1 MCIRPSVV
9 RCSGLHGPEAAMPA
23 THRARKTTVTA
34 NLKTVMKTKLS
45 DMLLKAAL
53 LFCALCAAT
62 TSAAVERMRINDEI
76 RPLPAGAIQMS
87 GYLEEYIQKS
97 INNWNK
103 GKLPYHEF
111 VNFFRTHAAPQFAL
125 GEMWGK
131 AVRSG
136 CMFYRYTHD
145 AELKS
150 ILDKTVADL
159 LTTQDAN
166 GSISC
171 TPADKQPG
179 SENGDLWERKYVMLG
194 LEEYYAHVDS
204 SPAVLEALKRH
215 ADCIIAQVGHAPK
228 KEITDLGWSAT
239 NIGAEPCHI
248 ESSTLLEPF
257 MRLFNLTGEQRYL
270 DFATYIVES
279 GGTKHYNLIELAC
292 ANTPPYLMS
301 GHYPKAY
308 EMMSLFEGLVEYY
321 RVTGDAKCRQ
331 AFLNLYNNIRTREI
345 TIIGNGGADRPFHPY
360 VAGEAWGNTAFEQT
374 NPAIT
379 RMMETCVGVTWMKFC
394 SQVLRL
400 TGNPTAMDEIEK
412 YVYNGLL
419 GAMKPSGDGFSY
431 VNLLNGN
438 KVVNYG
444 WGWKFNGFYV
454 TCCNLNGPTGL
465 AYIPYVAVMEDG
477 SGPVVNLYNA
487 GSVNTRTPGGQP
499 LHLTLDTEFPLSG
512 KVVISISPEQKEKFT
527 VKLRIPAWSKGT
539 VLAVNGKRMEV
550 TAGTYAAITRKW
562 SKGDTVELT
571 FDMACR
577 LVDAPHGTDPAGD
590 NFRAVVRGPI
600 VLARDENID
609 ARYAEP
615 VKVQTRPDGT
625 VDIRPVSPT
634 LPATKMEYLV
644 PTDRGDIRMV
654 DYASVNGWEGKRICT
669 WLPLP

>member
-1 MCIRPSVV
+1 MPRIV
-9 RCSGLHGPEAAMPA
+9 RCFGLHCPETAMPA
-23 THRARKTTVTA
+23 THKARKTTVTA

-62 TSAAVERMRINDEI
+62 TSAAVERMRINDEM

-400 TGNPTAMDEIEK
+400 TGAPTAMDEIEK

-454 TCCNLNGPTGL
+454 TCCNLNGPMGL

-590 NFRAVVRGPI
+590 DFRAVVRGPI
-600 VLARDENID
+600 VMARDENID
-609 ARYAEP
+609 AHYAEP

-654 DYASVNGWEGKRICT
+654 DYASVNSWEGKRICT

>member
-1 MCIRPSVV
+1 MPRIV
-9 RCSGLHGPEAAMPA
+9 RCFGLHCPETAMPA
-23 THRARKTTVTA
+23 THKARKTTVTA

-179 SENGDLWERKYVMLG
+179 NENGDLWERKYVMLG

-454 TCCNLNGPTGL
+454 TCCNLNGPMGL

>member
-1 MCIRPSVV
+1 MPRIV
-9 RCSGLHGPEAAMPA
+9 RCFGLHYPETAMPA
-23 THRARKTTVTA
+23 AHKARKTTVTA

-53 LFCALCAAT
+53 LFCVLCAAT
-62 TSAAVERMRINDEI
+62 TSAAVERMRITDEM

-228 KEITDLGWSAT
+228 REITDLGWSAT

-360 VAGEAWGNTAFEQT
+360 VAGEAWGNTASEQT

-400 TGNPTAMDEIEK
+400 TGDPTAMDEIEK

-454 TCCNLNGPTGL
+454 TCCNLNGPMGL

>member
-1 MCIRPSVV
+1 MPRIV
-9 RCSGLHGPEAAMPA
+9 RCFGLHCPETAMPA
-23 THRARKTTVTA
+23 THKARKTTVTA

-400 TGNPTAMDEIEK
+400 TGDPTAMDEIEK

-454 TCCNLNGPTGL
+454 TCCNLNGPMGL

-539 VLAVNGKRMEV
+539 ALAVNGKRMEV

>member
-1 MCIRPSVV
+1 MPRIV
-9 RCSGLHGPEAAMPA
+9 RCFGLHCPETAMPA
-23 THRARKTTVTA
+23 THKARKTTVTA

-97 INNWNK
+97 IANWNK

-454 TCCNLNGPTGL
+454 TCCNLNGPMGL

>member
-1 MCIRPSVV
+1 MPRIV
-9 RCSGLHGPEAAMPA
+9 RCFGLHCPETAMPA
-23 THRARKTTVTA
+23 THKARKTTVTA

-76 RPLPAGAIQMS
+76 RPLPTGAIQMS

-360 VAGEAWGNTAFEQT
+360 VAGEAWGNTASEQT

-394 SQVLRL
+394 SQIMRL
-400 TGNPTAMDEIEK
+400 TGSPAAMDEIEK

-419 GAMKPSGDGFSY
+419 GAMKPTGDGFSY

-444 WGWKFNGFYV
+444 WGWTFDGFYV
-454 TCCNLNGPTGL
+454 TCCNLNGPMGL
-465 AYIPYVAVMEDG
+465 AYIPFVAVMEDG
-477 SGPVVNLYNA
+477 GGPDVNLYNA
-487 GSVNTRTPGGQP
+487 CNVETRTPGGQA
-499 LHLTLDTEFPLSG
+499 LHLSLETDFPLSG
-512 KVVISISPEQKEKFT
+512 KVTLRVSPGKKEKFT
-527 VKLRIPAWSKGT
+527 VKLRIPSWSKAT
-539 VLAVNGKRMEV
+539 ALYVNGKRMEA

-562 SKGDTVELT
+562 SDGDIVEMEL
-571 FDMACR
+571 DMTCR

-590 NFRAVVRGPI
+590 NFQAVVRGPI

>member
-1 MCIRPSVV
+1 MPRIV
-9 RCSGLHGPEAAMPA
+9 RCFGLHCPETAMPA
-23 THRARKTTVTA
+23 THKARKTTVTA

-76 RPLPAGAIQMS
+76 RPLPTGAIQMS

-159 LTTQDAN
+159 LTTQNAN

-171 TPADKQPG
+171 TPVDRQPG

-194 LEEYYAHVDS
+194 LEEYYACVDS

-360 VAGEAWGNTAFEQT
+360 VAGEAWGNTASEQT

-400 TGNPTAMDEIEK
+400 TGDPTAMDEIEK

-454 TCCNLNGPTGL
+454 TCCNLNGPMGL

>member
-1 MCIRPSVV
+1 MPRIV
-9 RCSGLHGPEAAMPA
+9 RCFGLHCPETAMPA
-23 THRARKTTVTA
+23 THKARKTTVTA

-76 RPLPAGAIQMS
+76 RPLPTGAIQMS

-159 LTTQDAN
+159 LTTQNAN

-179 SENGDLWERKYVMLG
+179 NENGDLWERKYVMLG
-194 LEEYYAHVDS
+194 LEEYYACVDS
-204 SPAVLEALKRH
+204 SPAVLAALKRH

-360 VAGEAWGNTAFEQT
+360 VAGEAWGNTASEQT

-400 TGNPTAMDEIEK
+400 TGDPTAMDEIEK

-454 TCCNLNGPTGL
+454 TCCNLNGPMGL

-625 VDIRPVSPT
+625 VNIRPVSPT

>member
-1 MCIRPSVV
+1 MPRIV
-9 RCSGLHGPEAAMPA
+9 RCFGLHCPETAMPA
-23 THRARKTTVTA
+23 THKARKTTVTA

-45 DMLLKAAL
+45 DMLLKTAL

-62 TSAAVERMRINDEI
+62 TSAAVERMRINDEM
-76 RPLPAGAIQMS
+76 RPLPAGAIHIQMS

-204 SPAVLEALKRH
+204 SPTVLEALKRH

-331 AFLNLYNNIRTREI
+331 AFLYLYNNIRTREI

-454 TCCNLNGPTGL
+454 TCCNLNGPMGL

-590 NFRAVVRGPI
+590 KFRAVVRGPI

>member
-1 MCIRPSVV
+1 MPRIV
-9 RCSGLHGPEAAMPA
+9 RCFGLHCPETAMPA
-23 THRARKTTVTA
+23 AHKARKTTVTA

-228 KEITDLGWSAT
+228 REITDLGWSAT

-400 TGNPTAMDEIEK
+400 TGDPTAMDEIEK

-454 TCCNLNGPTGL
+454 TCCNLNGPMGL

-499 LHLTLDTEFPLSG
+499 LHLTLDTKFPLSG
-512 KVVISISPEQKEKFT
+512 KVVINISPEQKEKFT

-590 NFRAVVRGPI
+590 KFRAVVRGPI

-654 DYASVNGWEGKRICT
+654 DYASVNGWEGKRVCT

>member
-1 MCIRPSVV
+1 MPRIV
-9 RCSGLHGPEAAMPA
+9 RCFGLHCPETAMPA
-23 THRARKTTVTA
+23 THKARKTTVTA

-159 LTTQDAN
+159 LTTHDAN

-228 KEITDLGWSAT
+228 REITDLGWSAT

-394 SQVLRL
+394 SQILRL
-400 TGNPTAMDEIEK
+400 TGDPSTVDEIEK
-412 YVYNGLL
+412 YIYNGLL

-454 TCCNLNGPTGL
+454 TCCNLNGPMGL

>member
-1 MCIRPSVV
+1 MPRIV
-9 RCSGLHGPEAAMPA
+9 RCFGLHCSETAMPA
-23 THRARKTTVTA
+23 THKARKTTVTA

-400 TGNPTAMDEIEK
+400 TGDPTAMDEIEK

-454 TCCNLNGPTGL
+454 TCCNLNGPMGL

-654 DYASVNGWEGKRICT
+654 DYASVNGWEGKRVCT

>member
-1 MCIRPSVV
+1 MPRIV
-9 RCSGLHGPEAAMPA
+9 RCFGLHCPETAMPA
-23 THRARKTTVTA
+23 THKARKTTVTA

-53 LFCALCAAT
+53 LFCALCAPT

-454 TCCNLNGPTGL
+454 TCCNLNGPMGL

>member
-1 MCIRPSVV
+1 MPRIV
-9 RCSGLHGPEAAMPA
+9 RCFGLHCPETAMPA
-23 THRARKTTVTA
+23 THKARKTTVTA
-34 NLKTVMKTKLS
+34 NLKTVMKTKLL

-228 KEITDLGWSAT
+228 REITDLGWSAT

-360 VAGEAWGNTAFEQT
+360 VAGEAWGNTASEQT

-400 TGNPTAMDEIEK
+400 TGAPTAMDEIEK

-454 TCCNLNGPTGL
+454 TCCNLNGPMGL

>member
-1 MCIRPSVV
+1 MPRIV
-9 RCSGLHGPEAAMPA
+9 RCFGLHCPETAMPA
-23 THRARKTTVTA
+23 THKARKTIVTA

-228 KEITDLGWSAT
+228 REITDLGWSAT

-454 TCCNLNGPTGL
+454 TCCNLNGPMGL

-590 NFRAVVRGPI
+590 KFRAVVRGPI

-634 LPATKMEYLV
+634 LPETKMEYLV
-644 PTDRGDIRMV
+644 PTDRGDIRMA

>member
-1 MCIRPSVV
+1 MICMKANGREAHARYRILVKKHTTAMKTIRPA
-9 RCSGLHGPEAAMPA
+9 LH
-23 THRARKTTVTA
+23 
-34 NLKTVMKTKLS
+34 LKITLV
-45 DMLLKAAL
+45 
-53 LFCALCAAT
+53 LFTLCVAIP
-62 TSAAVERMRINDEI
+62 SAAVERMRITDEL
-76 RPLPAGAIQMS
+76 RPLPAGAVRLS

-97 INNWNK
+97 IANWNK

-194 LEEYYAHVDS
+194 LEEYYAHVYS

-360 VAGEAWGNTAFEQT
+360 VAGEAWGNTASEQT

-400 TGNPTAMDEIEK
+400 TGDPTAMDEIEK

-454 TCCNLNGPTGL
+454 TCCNLNGPMGL

>member
-1 MCIRPSVV
+1 MPRIV
-9 RCSGLHGPEAAMPA
+9 RCFGLHCPETAMPA
-23 THRARKTTVTA
+23 THKARKTTVTA

-62 TSAAVERMRINDEI
+62 TSAAVERMRITDEL
-76 RPLPAGAIQMS
+76 RPLPAGAVRLS

-97 INNWNK
+97 IANWNK

-111 VNFFRTHAAPQFAL
+111 VDFFRSHAAPQFAL

-150 ILDKTVADL
+150 ILDTTVADL
-159 LTTQDAN
+159 LTTQNAN

-171 TPADKQPG
+171 TPVDRQPG

-194 LEEYYAHVDS
+194 LEEYYACVDS
-204 SPAVLEALKRH
+204 SPAVLAALKRH

-454 TCCNLNGPTGL
+454 TCCNLNGPMGL

-625 VDIRPVSPT
+625 VDICPVSPT

>member
-1 MCIRPSVV
+1 
-9 RCSGLHGPEAAMPA
+9 
-23 THRARKTTVTA
+23 
-34 NLKTVMKTKLS
+34 
-45 DMLLKAAL
+45 
-53 LFCALCAAT
+53 
-62 TSAAVERMRINDEI
+62 
-76 RPLPAGAIQMS
+76 
-87 GYLEEYIQKS
+87 
-97 INNWNK
+97 
-103 GKLPYHEF
+103 
-111 VNFFRTHAAPQFAL
+111 
-125 GEMWGK
+125 
-131 AVRSG
+131 
-136 CMFYRYTHD
+136 
-145 AELKS
+145 
-150 ILDKTVADL
+150 
-159 LTTQDAN
+159 
-166 GSISC
+166 
-171 TPADKQPG
+171 
-179 SENGDLWERKYVMLG
+179 
-194 LEEYYAHVDS
+194 
-204 SPAVLEALKRH
+204 
-215 ADCIIAQVGHAPK
+215 
-228 KEITDLGWSAT
+228 
-239 NIGAEPCHI
+239 
-248 ESSTLLEPF
+248 
-257 MRLFNLTGEQRYL
+257 
-270 DFATYIVES
+270 
-279 GGTKHYNLIELAC
+279 
-292 ANTPPYLMS
+292 
-301 GHYPKAY
+301 
-308 EMMSLFEGLVEYY
+308 
-321 RVTGDAKCRQ
+321 
-331 AFLNLYNNIRTREI
+331 
-345 TIIGNGGADRPFHPY
+345 
-360 VAGEAWGNTAFEQT
+360 
-374 NPAIT
+374 
-379 RMMETCVGVTWMKFC
+379 
-394 SQVLRL
+394 
-400 TGNPTAMDEIEK
+400 MDEIEK

-419 GAMKPSGDGFSY
+419 GAMKPSGAGFSY
-431 VNLLNGN
+431 VHLLNGN

-454 TCCNLNGPTGL
+454 TCCNLNGPMGL

-577 LVDAPHGTDPAGD
+577 LVDATHGADPAGD

-609 ARYAEP
+609 AHYAEP

>member
-1 MCIRPSVV
+1 MPRIV
-9 RCSGLHGPEAAMPA
+9 RCFGLHCPETAMPA
-23 THRARKTTVTA
+23 AHKARKTTVTA

-400 TGNPTAMDEIEK
+400 TGAPTAMDEIEK

-454 TCCNLNGPTGL
+454 TCCNLNGPMGL

>member
-1 MCIRPSVV
+1 MPRIV
-9 RCSGLHGPEAAMPA
+9 RCFGLHCPETAMPA
-23 THRARKTTVTA
+23 AHKARKTTVTA

-62 TSAAVERMRINDEI
+62 TSAAVERMRITDEM

-228 KEITDLGWSAT
+228 REITDLGWSAT

-400 TGNPTAMDEIEK
+400 TGAPTAMDEIEK

-454 TCCNLNGPTGL
+454 TCCNLNGPMGL

>member
-1 MCIRPSVV
+1 MPRIV
-9 RCSGLHGPEAAMPA
+9 RCFGLHCPETAMPA
-23 THRARKTTVTA
+23 THKARKTTVTA

-76 RPLPAGAIQMS
+76 RPLPTGAIQMS

-179 SENGDLWERKYVMLG
+179 NENGDLWERKYVMLG

-400 TGNPTAMDEIEK
+400 TGDPTAMDEIEK

-454 TCCNLNGPTGL
+454 TCCNLNGPMGL

-499 LHLTLDTEFPLSG
+499 LHLTLDSEFPLSG

-634 LPATKMEYLV
+634 LPETKMEYLV

>member
-1 MCIRPSVV
+1 MPRIV
-9 RCSGLHGPEAAMPA
+9 RCFGLHCPETAMPA
-23 THRARKTTVTA
+23 THKARKTTVTA

-97 INNWNK
+97 IANWNK

-279 GGTKHYNLIELAC
+279 GGTKHYNLIELAY

-454 TCCNLNGPTGL
+454 TCCNLNGPMGL

>member
-1 MCIRPSVV
+1 MPRIV
-9 RCSGLHGPEAAMPA
+9 RCFGLHCPETAMPA
-23 THRARKTTVTA
+23 THKARKTTVTA

-62 TSAAVERMRINDEI
+62 TSAAVERMRITDEL
-76 RPLPAGAIQMS
+76 RPLPAGAVRLS

-97 INNWNK
+97 IANWNK

-159 LTTQDAN
+159 LTTQNAN

-179 SENGDLWERKYVMLG
+179 NENGDLWERKYVMLG

-360 VAGEAWGNTAFEQT
+360 VAGEAWGNTASEQT

-400 TGNPTAMDEIEK
+400 TGDPTAMDEIEK

-454 TCCNLNGPTGL
+454 TCCNLNGPMGL

>member
-1 MCIRPSVV
+1 MPRIV
-9 RCSGLHGPEAAMPA
+9 RCFGLHCPETAMPA
-23 THRARKTTVTA
+23 THKARKTTVTA

-97 INNWNK
+97 IANWNK

-400 TGNPTAMDEIEK
+400 TEDPTAMDEIEK

-454 TCCNLNGPTGL
+454 TCCNLNGPMGL

-477 SGPVVNLYNA
+477 SGPMVNLYNA

-654 DYASVNGWEGKRICT
+654 DYASVNGWEGKKICT

>member
-1 MCIRPSVV
+1 MPRIV
-9 RCSGLHGPEAAMPA
+9 RCFGLHCPETAMPA
-23 THRARKTTVTA
+23 THKARKTTVTA

-62 TSAAVERMRINDEI
+62 TSAAVERMRITDEM

-454 TCCNLNGPTGL
+454 TCCNLNGPMGL

-562 SKGDTVELT
+562 SKGDTVGLT

-590 NFRAVVRGPI
+590 DFQAVVRGPI

>member
-1 MCIRPSVV
+1 MPRIV
-9 RCSGLHGPEAAMPA
+9 RCFGLHCPETAMPA
-23 THRARKTTVTA
+23 THKARKTTVTA

-400 TGNPTAMDEIEK
+400 TGAPTAMDEIEK

-454 TCCNLNGPTGL
+454 TCCNLNGPMGL

-499 LHLTLDTEFPLSG
+499 LHLTLDTEFPLSS

-590 NFRAVVRGPI
+590 DFRAVVRGPI

>member
-1 MCIRPSVV
+1 
-9 RCSGLHGPEAAMPA
+9 
-23 THRARKTTVTA
+23 
-34 NLKTVMKTKLS
+34 
-45 DMLLKAAL
+45 
-53 LFCALCAAT
+53 
-62 TSAAVERMRINDEI
+62 
-76 RPLPAGAIQMS
+76 MS

-111 VNFFRTHAAPQFAL
+111 VDFFRSHAAPQFAL

-159 LTTQDAN
+159 LTTQNAN

-171 TPADKQPG
+171 TLVDRQPG

-194 LEEYYAHVDS
+194 LEEYYACVDS
-204 SPAVLEALKRH
+204 SPAVLAALKRH

-360 VAGEAWGNTAFEQT
+360 VAGEAWGNTASEQT

-400 TGNPTAMDEIEK
+400 TGDPTAMDEIEK

-454 TCCNLNGPTGL
+454 TCCNLNGPMGL
-465 AYIPYVAVMEDG
+465 AYIPYVAVMKDG
-477 SGPVVNLYNA
+477 SGPVVNLYNT

>member
-1 MCIRPSVV
+1 MPRIV
-9 RCSGLHGPEAAMPA
+9 RCFGLHCPETAMPA
-23 THRARKTTVTA
+23 THKARKTTVTA

-111 VNFFRTHAAPQFAL
+111 VNFFRSHAAPQFAL

-179 SENGDLWERKYVMLG
+179 NENGDLWERKYVMLG

-360 VAGEAWGNTAFEQT
+360 VAGEAWGNTASEQT

-400 TGNPTAMDEIEK
+400 TGDPTAMDEIEK

-419 GAMKPSGDGFSY
+419 GAMKPTGDGFSY

-454 TCCNLNGPTGL
+454 TCCNLNGPMGL

-487 GSVNTRTPGGQP
+487 CNVETRTPGGQA
-499 LHLTLDTEFPLSG
+499 LHLSLETDFPLSG
-512 KVVISISPEQKEKFT
+512 KVTLRVSPGKKEKFT
-527 VKLRIPAWSKGT
+527 VKLRIPSWSKAT
-539 VLAVNGKRMEV
+539 ALYVNGKRMEA

-562 SKGDTVELT
+562 SDGDIVEMEL
-571 FDMACR
+571 DMTCR

-590 NFRAVVRGPI
+590 NFQAVVRGPI
-600 VLARDENID
+600 VLARDENTD
-609 ARYAEP
+609 AAYAEP
-615 VKVQTRPDGT
+615 VKVKATPGGT

-634 LPATKMEYLV
+634 LPTTKMEYLV
-644 PTDRGDIRMV
+644 PTESGSIRMV

>member
-1 MCIRPSVV
+1 MPRIV
-9 RCSGLHGPEAAMPA
+9 RCFGLHCPETAMPA
-23 THRARKTTVTA
+23 THKARKTTVTA

-228 KEITDLGWSAT
+228 REITDLGWSAT

-360 VAGEAWGNTAFEQT
+360 VAGEAWGNTASEQT

-400 TGNPTAMDEIEK
+400 TGDPTAMDEIEK

-454 TCCNLNGPTGL
+454 TCCNLNGPMGL

-571 FDMACR
+571 FDRACR

>member
-1 MCIRPSVV
+1 MPRIV
-9 RCSGLHGPEAAMPA
+9 RCFGLHCPETAMPA
-23 THRARKTTVTA
+23 THKARKTTVTA

-228 KEITDLGWSAT
+228 REITDLGWSAT

-279 GGTKHYNLIELAC
+279 GGTKHYTLIDRAC

-360 VAGEAWGNTAFEQT
+360 VAGEAWGNTASEQT

-400 TGNPTAMDEIEK
+400 TGDPTAMDEIEK

-454 TCCNLNGPTGL
+454 TCCNLNGPMGL

>member
-1 MCIRPSVV
+1 MPRIV
-9 RCSGLHGPEAAMPA
+9 RCFGLHCPETAMPA
-23 THRARKTTVTA
+23 THKARKTTVTD

-62 TSAAVERMRINDEI
+62 TSAAVERMRINDEM

-228 KEITDLGWSAT
+228 REITDLGWSAT

-360 VAGEAWGNTAFEQT
+360 VAGEAWGNTASEQT

-454 TCCNLNGPTGL
+454 TCCNLNGPMGL

-654 DYASVNGWEGKRICT
+654 DYASVNGWEGKRVCT

>member
-1 MCIRPSVV
+1 MPRIV
-9 RCSGLHGPEAAMPA
+9 RCFGLHCPETAMPA
-23 THRARKTTVTA
+23 THKARKTTVTA

-62 TSAAVERMRINDEI
+62 TSAAIERMRITDEM

-400 TGNPTAMDEIEK
+400 TGAPTAMDEIEK

-454 TCCNLNGPTGL
+454 TCCNLNGPMGL

-499 LHLTLDTEFPLSG
+499 LHLTLNTEFPLSG

-590 NFRAVVRGPI
+590 KFRAVVRGPI

-654 DYASVNGWEGKRICT
+654 DYASVNGWEGKRVCT

>member
-1 MCIRPSVV
+1 MPRIV
-9 RCSGLHGPEAAMPA
+9 RCFGLHCPETAMPA
-23 THRARKTTVTA
+23 THKARKTTVTA

-62 TSAAVERMRINDEI
+62 TSAAVERMRITDEM

-345 TIIGNGGADRPFHPY
+345 TIIGNGGRRPSVPPLRGRRGLGKHCFRTDEPCH
-360 VAGEAWGNTAFEQT
+360 NT
-374 NPAIT
+374 ND
-379 RMMETCVGVTWMKFC
+379 GD
-394 SQVLRL
+394 LRRRDV
-400 TGNPTAMDEIEK
+400 DEI
-412 YVYNGLL
+412 LL
-419 GAMKPSGDGFSY
+419 AGSTPYGRPHGHGRDREVCVQRPAGAMKPSGDGFSY

-454 TCCNLNGPTGL
+454 TCCNLNGPMGL

-600 VLARDENID
+600 VLARDENIN

>member
-1 MCIRPSVV
+1 MPRIV
-9 RCSGLHGPEAAMPA
+9 RCFGLHCPETAMPA
-23 THRARKTTVTA
+23 AHKARKTTVTA

-62 TSAAVERMRINDEI
+62 TSAAVERMRINDEM

-150 ILDKTVADL
+150 ILDRTVADL

-400 TGNPTAMDEIEK
+400 TGDPTAMDEIEK

-454 TCCNLNGPTGL
+454 TCCNLNGPMGL

-512 KVVISISPEQKEKFT
+512 KVVISISPEQKEKFA

-590 NFRAVVRGPI
+590 KFRAVVRGPI

-654 DYASVNGWEGKRICT
+654 DYASVNGWEGKRVCT